1 MDTRIFR
8 VDYRWD
14 NKDQVYIIESRNID
28 EEIVFTDTVKW
39 VPRKDFDKIIDEAL
53 KEVKRTSR
61 TLTSL
66 DSRGIWLTGSRER
79 IVRTVR
85 KDTVTGRYFVVW
97 YGSLI
102 EVKYGQRG
110 GGWVDYSTVEPY

>member
-1 MDTRIFR
+1 MDKRIFR
-8 VDYRWD
+8 VDYHWD
-14 NKDQVYIIESRNID
+14 NENQVYIIESRNID

-53 KEVKRTSR
+53 KEVKQTMK
-61 TLTSL
+61 TLEML
-66 DSRGIWLTGSRER
+66 DSRGIWLKGSRER

-110 GGWVDYSTVEPY
+110 GGWIDYTTVEEY